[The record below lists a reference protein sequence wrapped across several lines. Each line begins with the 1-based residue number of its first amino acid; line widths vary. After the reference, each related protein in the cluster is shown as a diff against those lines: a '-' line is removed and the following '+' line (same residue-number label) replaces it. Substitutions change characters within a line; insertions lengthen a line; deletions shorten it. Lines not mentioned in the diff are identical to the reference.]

1 MLTILTQAMKETLRQ
16 RGVECFL
23 APGYVNISTD
33 AVFEPPCS
41 IKWMAIENDVRLGA
55 FSYAVSGYFSNVTIG
70 RYTSIGE
77 AVQVGR
83 ANHAL
88 SWISTSPFFYEQ
100 ARLFDVGDGFA
111 GAADFQGFLPQVR
124 AVEPP
129 TAPAQIAIGND
140 VWVGHGAFIRPGVT
154 IGDGAVV
161 GACAVVTKDVPPY
174 GVVAGNPAILHR
186 LRLPAPLIAALLE
199 LRWWRYAPWQLQ
211 GIDFSRTAPAV
222 DALRHRLAELPP
234 YQPDTVSV
242 SQLAGD

>member
-1 MLTILTQAMKETLRQ
+1 MLVILTQPMKDTLRQ
-16 RGVECFL
+16 SGVECFL

-41 IKWMAIENDVRLGA
+41 IKWMAIENGFRLGA

-88 SWISTSPFFYEQ
+88 TWVSTSPFFYERV
-100 ARLFDVGDGFA
+100 RLFDVGDAFA
-111 GAADFQGFLPQVR
+111 GAADFHAYQPH
-124 AVEPP
+124 VESAEPA
-129 TAPAQIAIGND
+129 TTPAQISIGND
-140 VWVGHGAFIRPGVT
+140 VWIGHGAFIRPGVT
-154 IGDGAVV
+154 IGDGAVI

-174 GVVAGNPAILHR
+174 GVVAGNPATLHR
-186 LRLPAPLIAALLE
+186 LRLPASLIAAFLE
-199 LRWWRYAPWQLQ
+199 LHWWRYAPWQLQ
-211 GIDFSRTAPAV
+211 GIDFSRPSLAV
-222 DALRHRLAELPP
+222 DALHHRVATLPP

-242 SQLAGD
+242 LELTG